1 MEHTYNTDEIYQ
13 ILETELVSLTL
24 KPGDVISENS
34 LCQRFLVS
42 RTPIRSVLQ
51 RLEQNGFL
59 NIIPHKGTVVTP
71 IDLDIANQMIYERVA
86 LETMVLRDFTKS
98 ASPTDI
104 AKTHYYYEQMLDTAK
119 NYDDL
124 VCFNINVFL
133 AADLKMHEAWFLAM
147 DKSYLWERMIAP
159 HPDYSRFIRLDII
172 GAKNVPDVLAE
183 HKRMLEIIEQKKLDE
198 IEPLLSHH
206 LYGGV
211 RRLGAGL
218 FSEEYSAYF
227 KKG

>member
-34 LCQRFLVS
+34 LCQRFSIS

-71 IDLDIANQMIYERVA
+71 IDLDIANQMIYERIA
-86 LETMVLRDFTKS
+86 LETMVLRDFTIS

-104 AKTHYYYEQMLDTAK
+104 AKTHYYYEQMIDAAK
-119 NYDDL
+119 NYDDP
-124 VCFNINVFL
+124 VCFDINEFL
-133 AADLKMHEAWFLAM
+133 AADLKMHEAWFLVM
-147 DKSYLWERMIAP
+147 DKSYLWERIIAP

-172 GAKNVPDVLAE
+172 GAKNVPDVLTE
-183 HKRMLEIIEQKKLDE
+183 HKQMLEIIEQKKLDQ
-198 IEPLLSHH
+198 IEPLLNRH

-218 FSEEYSAYF
+218 FSEEYSEYF